1 MVSRIL
7 TEKRFDNIWYIISCP
22 SHSTVNGV
30 WLTRKS
36 QQFMLRMGF
45 CCKVV
50 DKMVTGLTHKIAYLP
65 SQLNVVKNLLA
76 KDIYRVILLNLI
88 LSLIVQLFA
97 NGPPPGSCK
106 KKKKSPSCERGVGI
120 LKNDTVRVKK
130 VAIWCPSCHCLS
142 RDVEH
147 VERCTETVKVKI
159 RRLSEKA
166 GRRRWNFA

>member
-1 MVSRIL
+1 
-7 TEKRFDNIWYIISCP
+7 
-22 SHSTVNGV
+22 
-30 WLTRKS
+30 
-36 QQFMLRMGF
+36 MGF

-106 KKKKSPSCERGVGI
+106 KKKKKAP
-120 LKNDTVRVKK
+120 RVKGGWGSLK
-130 VAIWCPSCHCLS
+130 TTPY
-142 RDVEH
+142 E
-147 VERCTETVKVKI
+147 
-159 RRLSEKA
+159 
-166 GRRRWNFA
+166 